1 MFTDGLMMRWF
12 FSTPKTMGWNDWKIL
27 EAALPLFSESCMTSI
42 SSLFPHHQILSSCR
56 VLESPLCHHFH
67 YFNQVFRQ
75 WFTNLPCSICIVP
88 WVLFGT
94 YSESSLMCSHH
105 ASCRYLESP
114 LCHHF
119 HYLSLMSSHY
129 LYFYH
134 QHRRNLNELPCPLG
148 NILSVWRSNRQ
159 VLLVNK

>member
-1 MFTDGLMMRWF
+1 MNGLI
-12 FSTPKTMGWNDWKIL
+12 KTMWLKDIRG
-27 EAALPLFSESCMTSI
+27 STSI
-42 SSLFPHHQILSSCR
+42 VILVLHDFNFISVPTPPNPEQLQSSWVTTMSPH
-56 VLESPLCHHFH
+56 
-67 YFNQVFRQ
+67 FNQVFRQ
-75 WFTNLPCSICIVP
+75 WFTDLPCSICIVP